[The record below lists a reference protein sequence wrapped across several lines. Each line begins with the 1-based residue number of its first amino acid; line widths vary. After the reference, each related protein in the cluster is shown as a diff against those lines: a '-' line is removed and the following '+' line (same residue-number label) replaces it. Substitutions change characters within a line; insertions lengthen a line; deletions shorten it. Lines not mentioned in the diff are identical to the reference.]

1 MGANQNQC
9 GRLQARMGQF
19 TGATSISSSQYYN
32 DGAEDDDDQGEF
44 MNRLTLQAQQ
54 DMQQVRNMA
63 AVAGSKLGTL
73 AGNLLRD
80 LSKF

>member
-1 MGANQNQC
+1 
-9 GRLQARMGQF
+9 MGQF

-32 DGAEDDDDQGEF
+32 DGGEDDDDQGEF